1 MDGLVP
7 KDRPN
12 LDSRGLTPAE
22 TENLSVSDQGEH
34 RAQELGDLYFA
45 ADNYAVA
52 LEYYRRALDAEA
64 RKNGSV
70 DRDALFRLGAR
81 IVDCLRYR
89 GDLDEAVDAL
99 HDLHHRLRPHVTPEQ
114 TGRLAGS
121 LGILLFDRARYRA
134 AQRASVLAYRLLR
147 ETTLNFDIGRAEMT
161 LGWIALRTGSWASA
175 RDYFESAIA

>member
-22 TENLSVSDQGEH
+22 TEKHSVSDQGEH

-89 GDLDEAVDAL
+89 GDLDEAVDARNGDEAEHL
-99 HDLHHRLRPHVTPEQ
+99 EGLPDGAASGIRVA
-114 TGRLAGS
+114 LA
-121 LGILLFDRARYRA
+121 LVDPARR
-134 AQRASVLAYRLLR
+134 R
-147 ETTLNFDIGRAEMT
+147 
-161 LGWIALRTGSWASA
+161 
-175 RDYFESAIA
+175 

>member
-12 LDSRGLTPAE
+12 LESRENPEETDVTP
-22 TENLSVSDQGEH
+22 SVSNGEEQ

-64 RKNGSV
+64 RNGSA
-70 DRDALFRLGAR
+70 DRDGLFRLGAR

-99 HDLHHRLRPHVTPEQ
+99 HDLHHRLRPQVTPEQ
-114 TGRLAGS
+114 IGRLAGS
-121 LGILLFDRARYRA
+121 LGILLFDRGRYRA
-134 AQRASVLAYRLLR
+134 SQRASVLAYRLLR
-147 ETTLNFDIGRAEMT
+147 ET
-161 LGWIALRTGSWASA
+161 
-175 RDYFESAIA
+175 